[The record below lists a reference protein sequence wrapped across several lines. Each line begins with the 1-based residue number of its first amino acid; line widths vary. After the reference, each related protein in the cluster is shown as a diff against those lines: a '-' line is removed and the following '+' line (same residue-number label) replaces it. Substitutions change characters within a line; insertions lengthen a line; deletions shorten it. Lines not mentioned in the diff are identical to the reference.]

1 MQDALIGVGAR
12 DHVAFKRIEI
22 RPDADVNDDPVAVI
36 RALLGGVVG
45 SARQTPDKPST
56 LLRQR
61 VDRLK
66 RVHELFHLSAL
77 KRVAAMVNCAS

>member
-1 MQDALIGVGAR
+1 MQDALIGGGAGE
-12 DHVAFKRIEI
+12 HVAFERLEI
-22 RPDADVNDDPVAVI
+22 RPDADVNDDPVVVI
-36 RALLGGVVG
+36 WALLGGVVG
-45 SARQTPDKPST
+45 NARQTPDKPGT

-77 KRVAAMVNCAS
+77 KRVAAMLNCAS

>member
-1 MQDALIGVGAR
+1 MQDALIGVGAGE
-12 DHVAFKRIEI
+12 HVAFKRLEI
-22 RPDADVNDDPVAVI
+22 RPDADVNDDPVVVI

-45 SARQTPDKPST
+45 SARQTPDKSGT

-66 RVHELFHLSAL
+66 RVHGLFYLSAL
-77 KRVAAMVNCAS
+77 KRAAAMLNCAS